1 MAYKYA
7 IVFGSLLLLTVIAG
21 VGKVLYNRRK
31 LKKHTKEQ
39 KVEEGR
45 RDDLVELNQ
54 REKDEGDLFGIRA
67 IEAGFFGG
75 VSQSRPTS
83 RAGSYIENPAMSSNT
98 LIGSSNSHKV
108 MNQSMNSS
116 VTTLPLAHTGD
127 RNSPPRKKS
136 PPAIRLAPS
145 EAELTGRHNHNVAVN
160 MSLNVPP
167 SPVMARGPNSPT
179 FGGSD
184 DGSSDGQNSPRSAQF
199 KQHDHYAPVPPQIP
213 MPSGL
218 QASVHSGYNQP
229 QSQAASFND
238 PSPSHSTPSSPGY
251 PPSGN
256 LPAVPPRA
264 RGEQPRALSPY
275 SDRNDY
281 YSRSESPVTRN
292 QQMSR

>member
-7 IVFGSLLLLTVIAG
+7 IVFGSLLVLTIIAG
-21 VGKVLYNRRK
+21 VIKVLYNRRK
-31 LKKHTKEQ
+31 LKKHTKVA

-45 RDDLVELNQ
+45 REDLVELNQ

-67 IEAGFFGG
+67 IEAGFYGG

-98 LIGSSNSHKV
+98 LIGSNNSHHKV
-108 MNQSMNSS
+108 MNHSMNSS
-116 VTTLPLAHTGD
+116 VTSLPMAHTSD

-145 EAELTGRHNHNVAVN
+145 EAELNGRINHNAQVN

-167 SPVMARGPNSPT
+167 SPVLARGPSSPT

-184 DGSSDGQNSPRSAQF
+184 SGSSDGQSSPRAGQF
-199 KQHDHYAPVPPQIP
+199 RHHDHYAPVPPQIP

-218 QASVHSGYNQP
+218 QPSVHAGRSQP
-229 QSQAASFND
+229 SSQAASFND
-238 PSPSHSTPSSPGY
+238 PSPSHSPPSSPGY
-251 PPSGN
+251 PPN
-256 LPAVPPRA
+256 TRLPAVPSRSYGEPPRS
-264 RGEQPRALSPY
+264 LSPY
-275 SDRNDY
+275 SDRIDY
-281 YSRSESPVTRN
+281 QGESPVVKH
-292 QQMSR
+292 QQLSR